1 MVYKKECC
9 GRCTCAALAS
19 PLDLDAW
26 VTLRFL
32 LVCFGLVFPFS
43 FFIFPVFFLRFLSFC
58 NLFLLLNLSR

>member
-26 VTLRFL
+26 VTLRFIGL
-32 LVCFGLVFPFS
+32 FCFGFS
-43 FFIFPVFFLRFLSFC
+43 FFFLHFSGFFSSVPFVLQFVFAS
-58 NLFLLLNLSR
+58 

>member
-43 FFIFPVFFLRFLSFC
+43 FFFLHFSGFFSSVPFVLQFVFAS
-58 NLFLLLNLSR
+58 